1 MCYDS
6 FEIYFSILVVQSS
19 AFAYSLVLYD
29 FQAKVYV
36 TWFLSV
42 YWVRNWELLDD
53 INGVC
58 INMWKERRLLLILGQ
73 LIVHHHQQY
82 FNLRLD
88 LRISVCTGEQVY
100 VGDIQQN
107 PYACYMKVISAFL
120 YPLCFSR
127 SNFMLSL
134 FTVVSFFTDR
144 SHIFYNMKA
153 LIRRWVRKLY
163 PMLFLLV
170 YIVSL
175 CCCLNCMFFWH
186 HIAILQLPQFSF
198 ETFL

>member
-1 MCYDS
+1 MCHDS
-6 FEIYFSILVVQSS
+6 FESYFSILVAQSL

-29 FQAKVYV
+29 FQARSMWPDFCQC
-36 TWFLSV
+36 TGWETQ
-42 YWVRNWELLDD
+42 ELLDD

-73 LIVHHHQQY
+73 LIVHHQQY

-88 LRISVCTGEQVY
+88 LRICVCTGEQVY
-100 VGDIQQN
+100 VGDIQQS